1 MELIID
7 DRQNKLNVSEELI
20 EKIKD
25 IIIECLDYEGY
36 DDDYE
41 VSLSFV
47 DNKEIH
53 ELNKQFRGID
63 RPTDVLSFP
72 MLSDD
77 FDIELEEE
85 SLGDIVI
92 SVDRVEKQAK
102 EYGHTFERE
111 LSYMVVHG
119 FYHLMGYDH
128 IEEQDKK
135 HMREKEEYILDSIN
149 ITR

>member
-7 DRQNKLNVSEELI
+7 DRQDKLKVDEDLI

-25 IIIECLDYEGY
+25 IIVECLDYEGY

-53 ELNKQFRGID
+53 QLNRDFRGVD

-72 MLSDD
+72 MLSDE

-85 SLGDIVI
+85 SDRK
-92 SVDRVEKQAK
+92 SVV
-102 EYGHTFERE
+102 
-111 LSYMVVHG
+111 
-119 FYHLMGYDH
+119 
-128 IEEQDKK
+128 
-135 HMREKEEYILDSIN
+135 
-149 ITR
+149 

>member
-92 SVDRVEKQAK
+92 SLEKAFEQSK
-102 EYGHTFERE
+102 EYNHSFERE
-111 LSYMVVHG
+111 VCFLVCHST
-119 FYHLMGYDH
+119 FHLLGYDH
-128 IEEQDKK
+128 QAK
-135 HMREKEEYILDSIN
+135 KEEEIMIGLQNQILN
-149 ITR
+149 ELKITR